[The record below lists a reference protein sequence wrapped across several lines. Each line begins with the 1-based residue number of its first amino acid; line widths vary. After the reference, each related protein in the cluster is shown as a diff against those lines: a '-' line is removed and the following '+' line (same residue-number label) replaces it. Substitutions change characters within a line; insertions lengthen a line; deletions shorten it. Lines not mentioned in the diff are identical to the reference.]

1 MEIVGAKDIL
11 FGLTATGVCAAFDR
25 DLGRRI
31 CFLNIAPDEVIRSLF
46 YNKTNDSLITVSVYR
61 HDNFSSLKCRST
73 PIAYVARVGC
83 CSAVVA
89 FSNVLVEGGWV
100 GMALYSCVCQC
111 VSATTRARVCIGC
124 ALRGAISHP
133 LPRR

>member
-1 MEIVGAKDIL
+1 MSPFLTRPFPCQRSKIMEIVGAKDIL

-73 PIAYVARVGC
+73 PIAYVTWVGC
-83 CSAVVA
+83 CCR
-89 FSNVLVEGGWV
+89 NRD
-100 GMALYSCVCQC
+100 LYLCWW
-111 VSATTRARVCIGC
+111 
-124 ALRGAISHP
+124 
-133 LPRR
+133 

>member
-89 FSNVLVEGGWV
+89 FSNVLVEGRWGRGLGWY
-100 GMALYSCVCQC
+100 GIEFSCVSVCQC
-111 VSATTRARVCIGC
+111 YHSSACLHWMRVTWCN
-124 ALRGAISHP
+124 
-133 LPRR
+133 